1 MEIKR
6 SVAILM
12 AVLALHWVYMTFFCE
27 WQFFILVLLYVAL
40 AYGIYKESKA
50 ARYLSLMI
58 LLLHL
63 LFNIS
68 LIGFVYYPVN
78 AGLSAADQIFLV
90 EFDQT
95 RFLVEVIPPTLFAFA
110 AFFLLMFSAARRS

>member
-12 AVLALHWVYMTFFCE
+12 AVLALHWVYMTLFCE
-27 WQFFILVLLYVAL
+27 WHFFILALLYVAL
-40 AYGIYKESKA
+40 AYGIYKGSKA
-50 ARYLSLMI
+50 ARYLSLVV

-63 LFNIS
+63 FFNIS
-68 LIGFVYYPVN
+68 LVGFVYYPVS
-78 AGLSAADQIFLV
+78 AGLSAADQIFLLD
-90 EFDQT
+90 FDQT

-110 AFFLLMFSAARRS
+110 AFLLLIFFVARRC